1 MILHFNATGERRKEL
16 VKVIENSMGIK
27 AKYLGMPSAAYQIG
41 EYTVTR
47 DGALTWGDMVDADSA
62 ALDQTSSMID
72 ACAMAG
78 FEPEEWDSCREQ
90 ETEEKVGGEDLG
102 LTVEMPREQF
112 TDSQLENLQKLVAAK
127 ASLLKEALA
136 VKELPII
143 VTDEKVSFPWFKD
156 DLDADA
162 CAAYTCLITAICRMA
177 KEAKRVTAKEKEV
190 DNVKYAFRCFLLR
203 LGFIGDEYKQNRKI
217 LMRNLTGSSA
227 FKNGTKKGGEQ

>member
-72 ACAMAG
+72 ACVMAG
-78 FEPEEWDSCREQ
+78 FEPKEWDSCREQ

-203 LGFIGDEYKQNRKI
+203 LGLIGDEYKQNRKI

>member
-1 MILHFNATGERRKEL
+1 MTVYYELTERKPFVKALEEITGE
-16 VKVIENSMGIK
+16 K
-27 AKYLGMPSAAYQIG
+27 AKYQGTPSYAYEVGCFTISREG
-41 EYTVTR
+41 NLIFNDMADPDEMDRVL
-47 DGALTWGDMVDADSA
+47 DALEQKPEITQDEPLEDCPPAYG
-62 ALDQTSSMID
+62 
-72 ACAMAG
+72 
-78 FEPEEWDSCREQ
+78 EPE
-90 ETEEKVGGEDLG
+90 TEDLS

-112 TDSQLENLQKLVAAK
+112 TDSQIENLQKLVAAK
-127 ASLLKEALA
+127 APLLKEALG

-143 VTDEKVSFPWFKD
+143 VTDEKVSLPWFKD

>member
-72 ACAMAG
+72 VCVMAG